1 MNRAQRRV
9 SALPIVSCR
18 DPLIAFKNFAAGSTG
33 ASSIKGNATA
43 ASTGNGT
50 VHAKLADDRGDAGNY
65 AWFLTPDAPKIGIQT
80 RAPNA
85 DTFDR
90 YQQCLEAC
98 DFDRTCAAI
107 SVAQVLDTNTADNP
121 VGNTGYNNEGPKS
134 CMLVRGITSPGTNK
148 RSVVHAVTGSVIIPT
163 WTKGAHARVWHVCN
177 CRMPRPNHHPEAL
190 FSEAVV
196 SHCCL
201 PSSPCH

>member
-1 MNRAQRRV
+1 MLNSQCCCQKV
-9 SALPIVSCR
+9 SAVLFCLTGSYTILATPGQYEQGTTTSVCPAIVSCR

-163 WTKGAHARVWHVCN
+163 WTKGAHARV
-177 CRMPRPNHHPEAL
+177 
-190 FSEAVV
+190 
-196 SHCCL
+196 
-201 PSSPCH
+201 